1 VNSAAPVRRCLRVLE
16 AGARWFG
23 GRANAFSLEKGTV
36 MLGWDSI
43 ETPTSG
49 VRVLVYIGVLGVV
62 GVLGDLAVAWWAKT
76 GGPKW
81 FAVGAVLWVTSLWML
96 GLLLRSPERSL
107 SHLTVLITV
116 IHVLL
121 VVVVENAYL
130 ARWPARHEWLG
141 IILGLLAVLLLETH
155 QGEDVPPSTNSAAVQ
170 QLDNSPDSPR

>member
-1 VNSAAPVRRCLRVLE
+1 
-16 AGARWFG
+16 
-23 GRANAFSLEKGTV
+23 

-130 ARWPARHEWLG
+130 ARWPPRHEWLG

-155 QGEDVPPSTNSAAVQ
+155 QAEDPAPEAPAAAVQ
-170 QLDNSPDSPR
+170 LPDTSQRTP

>member
-1 VNSAAPVRRCLRVLE
+1 
-16 AGARWFG
+16 
-23 GRANAFSLEKGTV
+23 

-43 ETPTSG
+43 QTPTSG

-130 ARWPARHEWLG
+130 ARWPPRHEWLG

-155 QGEDVPPSTNSAAVQ
+155 QAEDPAPESPAAAVQ
-170 QLDNSPDSPR
+170 LPDTSQRTP

>member
-1 VNSAAPVRRCLRVLE
+1 
-16 AGARWFG
+16 
-23 GRANAFSLEKGTV
+23 

-130 ARWPARHEWLG
+130 ARWPPRHEWLG

-155 QGEDVPPSTNSAAVQ
+155 HAEDPAPEAPAAAVQ
-170 QLDNSPDSPR
+170 LPDTSQRTP